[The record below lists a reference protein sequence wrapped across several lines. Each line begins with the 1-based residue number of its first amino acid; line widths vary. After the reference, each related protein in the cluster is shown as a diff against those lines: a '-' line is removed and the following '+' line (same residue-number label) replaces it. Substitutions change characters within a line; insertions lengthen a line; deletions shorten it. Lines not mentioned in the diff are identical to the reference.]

1 MMDCGVCNCKETDWN
16 VHSLALQA
24 YNKCIFRWFENLHKC
39 SQGVQVHPQGEKNIF
54 GVIYTG
60 KLQSEPQAE
69 EEVIF
74 LKKIVAG
81 WAELGVGVVNL
92 AVLAC

>member
-1 MMDCGVCNCKETDWN
+1 M
-16 VHSLALQA
+16 
-24 YNKCIFRWFENLHKC
+24 
-39 SQGVQVHPQGEKNIF
+39 HPQGEKNIF